1 MFAQKFEFSSKNLC
15 ISFLKNFIFQP
26 SEAWLS
32 SIMQNWNKSLS
43 FHDCVPKGLTNFEC
57 PIWKLHTLNYHN
69 HWCQNKQNLWYFR
82 VVPVAPAN
90 CGQRK
95 ELQLWYFRVWNFK
108 FAHSKLVRP
117 KGSNERNLSDFSIL
131 CQIEESR
138 ASEGWKIKSLKNEI
152 MKFYKWNSNSFSKTI
167 SNINP
172 DVWSQSNFGH
182 K

>member
-1 MFAQKFEFSSKNLC
+1 MPDLEKPR
-15 ISFLKNFIFQP
+15 FQ
-26 SEAWLS
+26 
-32 SIMQNWNKSLS
+32 M
-43 FHDCVPKGLTNFEC
+43 GT
-57 PIWKLHTLNYHN
+57 
-69 HWCQNKQNLWYFR
+69 R
-82 VVPVAPAN
+82 VTVAS
-90 CGQRK
+90 G
-95 ELQLWYFRVWNFK
+95 LWYFRVWNFK

-172 DVWSQSNFGH
+172 DVWSRSDFGH
-182 K
+182 KKSKFRNWQDQKLIIFKIWFNTSIAFIFLNEKCHLPKFYLN